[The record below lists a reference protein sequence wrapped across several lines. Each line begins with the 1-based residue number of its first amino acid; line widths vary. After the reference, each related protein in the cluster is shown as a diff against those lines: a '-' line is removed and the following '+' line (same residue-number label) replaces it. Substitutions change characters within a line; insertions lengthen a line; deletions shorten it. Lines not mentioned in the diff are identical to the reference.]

1 MSQPQSERLQ
11 LNMQNSRVE
20 EYRALLAD
28 KAAYLALKRL
38 IDIVVSFGLIC
49 LLLPVLLITAAAV
62 GLTSPGGVF
71 FLQRRVGKDGRIF
84 RIIKFRTMVSRAPE
98 LGGEITVGDDDR
110 ITPVGRVLRRFRF
123 DELPQFVNVLKG
135 DMSIIGPRPEVESY
149 VNQYGDD
156 ALATLLVRPGL
167 SCNSS
172 LHFANEAELLEG
184 QDDPDKYYVNVIM
197 PEKAAMNLDYIRALS
212 FKEDCRIF
220 FATIAGVF
228 K

>member
-84 RIIKFRTMVSRAPE
+84 RIIKFRTMVSRAP
-98 LGGEITVGDDDR
+98 
-110 ITPVGRVLRRFRF
+110 
-123 DELPQFVNVLKG
+123 
-135 DMSIIGPRPEVESY
+135 
-149 VNQYGDD
+149 
-156 ALATLLVRPGL
+156 
-167 SCNSS
+167 
-172 LHFANEAELLEG
+172 
-184 QDDPDKYYVNVIM
+184 
-197 PEKAAMNLDYIRALS
+197 
-212 FKEDCRIF
+212 
-220 FATIAGVF
+220 
-228 K
+228 